1 MILNKNYFCIYFLI
15 FFVNIS
21 FSQEKVNITLDTV
34 STNFL
39 DQILVTATRT
49 PRKSSALPFPVQIIT
64 ESEIKST
71 NSLRLNDIL
80 NEQTGLITV
89 SDFGGGEGI
98 QMQGLDS
105 QYTLI
110 LIDGAPVIGRLSG
123 TLDLKRFSLGNIKQI
138 DIVKGASSSLY
149 GSAALAGVINI
160 ITNTPKDGFSGDLN
174 YRAATHKTNDIGASL
189 NYKKNKFGISTYI
202 NRLSSGGYNLTD
214 SEVLNTVEPFTNY
227 TFSSKL
233 TYDLSV
239 NTDLYFSAKYY
250 SQKQDYVASEIL
262 EGKSNIREWN
272 THLQLKHIYNNKLK
286 IHFEF
291 YATRYKANEFLGDN
305 TNGIRFS
312 EGFYDQLLLKPEIS
326 TTYAFSSNSVFISG
340 MGLKHETLDRS
351 YFTLN
356 PIFNSPYIFVQ
367 HDVKPNDNLNIII
380 GARFDSHSKYKS
392 QLSPKIAF
400 RHKLNNQ
407 LSVKGS
413 LGYGFKAPDFRQ
425 LYFDF
430 TNATIGYTVL
440 GYNAVSTAIPI
451 LQEQGQIANII
462 VPVSEFEK
470 NLNPESS
477 IGINLGSDYYFNSKL
492 KFEFNFFKNS
502 IKNLIDTRVI
512 ANKTNGQNVFSYFNI
527 NEVYTQ
533 GLEFSMNWKPSNNF
547 KLSTGYQLLYAFD
560 KEAVNSFEN
569 GEVFARE
576 NPSSPSFELNKSDY
590 FGLFN
595 RSRHTANLKLYYKS
609 INSNIDS
616 NIRLTYRSKY
626 GLLDENGNG
635 YLDSFD
641 TFVNSYII
649 IDSAI
654 NKKLN
659 KNYNI
664 AIGVDNLLNFTD
676 TQNIS
681 NISGRIIYTKLNI
694 QF

>member
-21 FSQEKVNITLDTV
+21 FSQEKVSITLDTV

-49 PRKSSALPFPVQIIT
+49 PRTSSSLPFLAQIIT
-64 ESEIKST
+64 ETEIKST

-89 SDFGGGEGI
+89 SDFGGGDGI

-160 ITNTPKDGFSGDLN
+160 ITNTPIDGFSGDLN
-174 YRAATHKTNDIGASL
+174 YKTATHKTNDIGTSL
-189 NYKKNKFGISTYI
+189 NYKKNKFGITTYI
-202 NRLSSGGYNLTD
+202 NSLSSGGYNLSE
-214 SEVLNTVEPFTNY
+214 SEVLNTVEPFSNY
-227 TFSSKL
+227 TIRSKL
-233 TYDLSV
+233 TYDLSE

-250 SQKQDYVASEIL
+250 SQNQDYVASEIL
-262 EGKSNIREWN
+262 NGKSNIREWN
-272 THLQLKHIYNNKLK
+272 TQLHLNHIYKNNFK

-291 YATRYKANEFLGDN
+291 YATRYKANEFLDDI
-305 TNGIRFS
+305 NGIRFS
-312 EGFYDQLLLKPEIS
+312 EGFYDQLLLKPEIM
-326 TTYAFSSNSVFISG
+326 TTYTFSSNSKFILG
-340 MGLKHETLDRS
+340 LGLKHETLDRS

-356 PIFNSPYIFVQ
+356 PIFNSPYVFVQ

-380 GARFDSHSKYKS
+380 GARFDSHSEYES
-392 QLSPKIAF
+392 QLSPKVAF

-407 LSVKGS
+407 LSIKGS
-413 LGYGFKAPDFRQ
+413 LGYGFKVPDFRQ

-451 LQEQGQIANII
+451 LQQQGQIANII

-470 NLNPESS
+470 NIKPESS
-477 IGINLGSDYYFNSKL
+477 IGINLGSDYYLNSKL
-492 KFEFNFFKNS
+492 KIEFNFFRNS

-533 GLEFSMNWKPSNNF
+533 GLEFNMNWKPSNYF

-576 NPSSPSFELNKSDY
+576 NPSSPSFELNKNDY

-609 INSNIDS
+609 PNTNIDS

-649 IDSAI
+649 VDSTI

-664 AIGVDNLLNFTD
+664 SIGVDNLLNFTD

-681 NISGRIIYTKLNI
+681 NISGRIIYTKFNI

>member
-1 MILNKNYFCIYFLI
+1 M
-15 FFVNIS
+15 
-21 FSQEKVNITLDTV
+21 
-34 STNFL
+34 
-39 DQILVTATRT
+39 
-49 PRKSSALPFPVQIIT
+49 
-64 ESEIKST
+64 
-71 NSLRLNDIL
+71 
-80 NEQTGLITV
+80 
-89 SDFGGGEGI
+89 
-98 QMQGLDS
+98 
-105 QYTLI
+105 
-110 LIDGAPVIGRLSG
+110 
-123 TLDLKRFSLGNIKQI
+123 
-138 DIVKGASSSLY
+138 
-149 GSAALAGVINI
+149 
-160 ITNTPKDGFSGDLN
+160 
-174 YRAATHKTNDIGASL
+174 
-189 NYKKNKFGISTYI
+189 
-202 NRLSSGGYNLTD
+202 
-214 SEVLNTVEPFTNY
+214 
-227 TFSSKL
+227 
-233 TYDLSV
+233 
-239 NTDLYFSAKYY
+239 
-250 SQKQDYVASEIL
+250 ASEIL

-312 EGFYDQLLLKPEIS
+312 EGFYDQLLLKPEIR
-326 TTYAFSSNSVFISG
+326 TTYTFSSNSVFISG

-492 KFEFNFFKNS
+492 KFEFNLFKNS

-626 GLLDENGNG
+626 GLLDGNGNG